1 MAQLGLPINRLV
13 SVQVVLTAQGAQAPA
28 INSLMILGTSDVVD
42 TVQRLRLYND
52 LDEIAQD
59 FGTTAEEYGAAQAWF
74 SQSPK
79 PEQVY
84 IGRWA
89 NSATAGQLVGGMLSA
104 NEQVISQ
111 WQAITDGAFG
121 IKLDA
126 AATATE
132 VTGLNFSGAATLPAV
147 AAIIDTAVTGA
158 SVKWNGVE
166 GYFVI
171 KSDTSGATSAVDFLT
186 APVAGTDLGPMLKM
200 TVTSQGA
207 YNVDGQAAG
216 DESALDAITLM
227 EKGWGRLWYAAVV
240 PGADDTDHQDV
251 AAFLESTVSPHFYGV
266 TTSDVNC
273 LNDQDDTNIAAVLM
287 AMGLN
292 KTAVQYSSTNDHAV
306 CSLLARILTTRWS
319 GGNTAITLM
328 WKQQPTILPEI
339 LTGQEA
345 NALMYNN
352 CNVLAEYQNGVS
364 IIQYGTCAGGQFI
377 DTVIGAD
384 AMSLDIQTEV
394 FNALYSS
401 TTKVPQ
407 TDGGMT
413 KLCLAAE
420 SACLRFVDNGYLA
433 AGIWNTSGFGGLDTG
448 EWLSKG
454 YYVYAARIST
464 QSAADRAARKAPLIQ
479 VAAKAAGAI
488 HTADVLI
495 TVNNP

>member
-1 MAQLGLPINRLV
+1 MCI
-13 SVQVVLTAQGAQAPA
+13 
-28 INSLMILGTSDVVD
+28 
-42 TVQRLRLYND
+42 
-52 LDEIAQD
+52 
-59 FGTTAEEYGAAQAWF
+59 
-74 SQSPK
+74 
-79 PEQVY
+79 
-84 IGRWA
+84 
-89 NSATAGQLVGGMLSA
+89 
-104 NEQVISQ
+104 
-111 WQAITDGAFG
+111 
-121 IKLDA
+121 
-126 AATATE
+126 
-132 VTGLNFSGAATLPAV
+132 
-147 AAIIDTAVTGA
+147 
-158 SVKWNGVE
+158 
-166 GYFVI
+166 
-171 KSDTSGATSAVDFLT
+171 
-186 APVAGTDLGPMLKM
+186 
-200 TVTSQGA
+200 
-207 YNVDGQAAG
+207 
-216 DESALDAITLM
+216 
-227 EKGWGRLWYAAVV
+227 
-240 PGADDTDHQDV
+240 
-251 AAFLESTVSPHFYGV
+251 
-266 TTSDVNC
+266 
-273 LNDQDDTNIAAVLM
+273 
-287 AMGLN
+287 
-292 KTAVQYSSTNDHAV
+292 
-306 CSLLARILTTRWS
+306 
-319 GGNTAITLM
+319 
-328 WKQQPTILPEI
+328 QQPTILPEI